1 MTDDNHL
8 QMKLTLRVFIWYN
21 VIGGFN
27 VTLEVLQDEQ
37 RRMKIVAKL
46 RAFADVTDEIV
57 QVLKNVGI
65 R

>member
-1 MTDDNHL
+1 M
-8 QMKLTLRVFIWYN
+8 
-21 VIGGFN
+21 
-27 VTLEVLQDEQ
+27 TLEVLQDEQ

-46 RAFADVTDEIV
+46 RGFADVIDEIV

>member
-1 MTDDNHL
+1 M
-8 QMKLTLRVFIWYN
+8 
-21 VIGGFN
+21 
-27 VTLEVLQDEQ
+27 TLEVLQDEQ

-65 R
+65 